1 MRSGFCADSCAAI
14 VGRTTTTWPGPR
26 NEIAGRFFRV
36 HPQGDRVLVAIHPA
50 GTDSRESVVRISAFQ
65 EAVEDAR
72 LDQPRQAPLG
82 SQFRHLA
89 IGALVKGAP
98 TRAARAIHA
107 AFWRRSH
114 RQCIRRMA
122 AVSRCRKQEHDRL
135 QHGGAAAII
144 LCAAY
149 TASFNVRLTKYWAG
163 FLQRTGINMNR
174 HGWALLGLAAFAT
187 ATLAGAAAQS
197 ADRSFPNKA
206 VRIIVG
212 FVPGGSADGSARLI
226 AEKMSEEWKQPVIVE
241 NKPGAGT
248 TIAATYV
255 AGSPPDG
262 YTLLLIGPASHAV
275 SSALYRNLPYDALKS
290 FAGVG
295 QVASAPFVVVV
306 NPATKINTMKEL
318 IELARSKPGQVS
330 YSSSGSGASPHLAT
344 EMIAMATGIKLL
356 HVPFKGASPATLALL
371 GAQVDF
377 SVADS
382 SVIPFVQSAKLRAL
396 AVTTASQSPLFPG
409 VPTLAE
415 AGVPGVEVPLATGIL
430 APAGTPREVIL
441 KINAAMTRAVGVED
455 VRRRLNALGFESA
468 PKSPEEFSV
477 FLASEVQKYTKIVN
491 AIGLKID

>member
-1 MRSGFCADSCAAI
+1 
-14 VGRTTTTWPGPR
+14 
-26 NEIAGRFFRV
+26 
-36 HPQGDRVLVAIHPA
+36 
-50 GTDSRESVVRISAFQ
+50 
-65 EAVEDAR
+65 
-72 LDQPRQAPLG
+72 
-82 SQFRHLA
+82 
-89 IGALVKGAP
+89 
-98 TRAARAIHA
+98 
-107 AFWRRSH
+107 
-114 RQCIRRMA
+114 
-122 AVSRCRKQEHDRL
+122 
-135 QHGGAAAII
+135 
-144 LCAAY
+144 
-149 TASFNVRLTKYWAG
+149 
-163 FLQRTGINMNR
+163 
-174 HGWALLGLAAFAT
+174 
-187 ATLAGAAAQS
+187 
-197 ADRSFPNKA
+197 
-206 VRIIVG
+206 
-212 FVPGGSADGSARLI
+212 
-226 AEKMSEEWKQPVIVE
+226 MSEEWKQPVIVE

-248 TIAATYV
+248 TIAAAYV

-344 EMIAMATGIKLL
+344 EMIAMATGTKLL
-356 HVPFKGASPATLALL
+356 HVPFKGASPATVALL

-382 SVIPFVQSAKLRAL
+382 SVIPFIQSAKLRAL

-441 KINAAMTRAVGVED
+441 KINSALTRAVGGED
-455 VRRRLNALGFESA
+455 VRRRLNALGFEPA
-468 PKSPEEFSV
+468 PKSPEEFSA

>member
-1 MRSGFCADSCAAI
+1 M
-14 VGRTTTTWPGPR
+14 
-26 NEIAGRFFRV
+26 
-36 HPQGDRVLVAIHPA
+36 
-50 GTDSRESVVRISAFQ
+50 
-65 EAVEDAR
+65 
-72 LDQPRQAPLG
+72 
-82 SQFRHLA
+82 
-89 IGALVKGAP
+89 
-98 TRAARAIHA
+98 
-107 AFWRRSH
+107 
-114 RQCIRRMA
+114 
-122 AVSRCRKQEHDRL
+122 
-135 QHGGAAAII
+135 
-144 LCAAY
+144 
-149 TASFNVRLTKYWAG
+149 
-163 FLQRTGINMNR
+163 NMNR
-174 HGWALLGLAAFAT
+174 NAWASMVLGLAAFAT
-187 ATLAGAAAQS
+187 AALMGNPAAAQGT
-197 ADRSFPNKA
+197 AFPNKP

-212 FVPGGSADGSARLI
+212 FVPGGSADGSARLV

-248 TIAATYV
+248 TIAAAYV

-275 SSALYRNLPYDALKS
+275 SAALYRNLPDEALKS

-356 HVPFKGASPATLALL
+356 HVPFKGASPATVALL

-382 SVIPFVQSAKLRAL
+382 SVIPFIQSGKLRAL
-396 AVTTASQSPLFPG
+396 AVTTASTSPLFPG

-441 KINAAMTRAVGVED
+441 KINAAMTRAVGAED
-455 VRRRLNALGFESA
+455 VRRRLNALGFEAA
-468 PKSPEEFSV
+468 PKSPEEFSA